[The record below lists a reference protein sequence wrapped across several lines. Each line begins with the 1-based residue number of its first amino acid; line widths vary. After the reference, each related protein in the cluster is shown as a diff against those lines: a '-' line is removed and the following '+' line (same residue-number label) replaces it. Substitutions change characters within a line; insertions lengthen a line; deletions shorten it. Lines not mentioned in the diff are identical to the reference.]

1 MGPAGGASEAQP
13 RSGEMDA
20 SGPVRSDPALP
31 VFLSGAARERDAARV
46 RLVDRVGQVHRAAR
60 DGIPLAFGL
69 EASPLWFI
77 PGVGLPIRR
86 PPSPESALRRCL
98 WIHCTVQC
106 SWIGKQ

>member
-46 RLVDRVGQVHRAAR
+46 RLVDWVGRFTAPHVTYSSRFRSRSIAPLVHPGRPAPDPTASK
-60 DGIPLAFGL
+60 LAVA
-69 EASPLWFI
+69 ET
-77 PGVGLPIRR
+77 
-86 PPSPESALRRCL
+86 LRC
-98 WIHCTVQC
+98 CTVHSAVQ
-106 SWIGKQ
+106 WAW